1 MKKEKD
7 LVVLNSA
14 KELYDHLGFV
24 IDRLDSKSEFSN
36 YNLGDFQWELPYIS
50 PLFRANFFS
59 FVFVKNSR
67 GTTFADG
74 YTFDIEPGTIY
85 FNNPGYIKHVVLN
98 DVRDIYMAT
107 LSESFLKE
115 NVHADIF
122 EEFPFLLAENVTPK
136 VLNHEQFSEFEQL
149 YQQVMREYASGS
161 PYRNKL
167 IGYLFVV
174 ILLKI
179 KEYFWNDYDP
189 IQEGNRSSQIVKNF
203 KRMLE
208 KHYRNLSKGITDKVF
223 RVQEYAEAQH
233 LHPNYLNTVIKM
245 KTGKPVGSWITEKTI
260 AEARSLLTNS
270 DISIK
275 EIAYRLALLNH
286 LTSVIISRNTLIFL
300 LLFIARSIICPH
312 LRNLQGM
319 L

>member
-1 MKKEKD
+1 VKEIKNLRVLNNAKD
-7 LVVLNSA
+7 L
-14 KELYDHLGFV
+14 YDQLGIA
-24 IDRLDSKSEFSN
+24 IDGLDSKSEFSI
-36 YNLGDFQWELPYIS
+36 YNLGDFQLQLPYVS

-67 GTTFADG
+67 GTSFSDQ

-98 DVRDIYMAT
+98 DVKDLYLAT

-115 NVHADIF
+115 NVQADIF

-136 VLNHEQFSEFEQL
+136 TLSMEQFSEFEQL
-149 YQQVMREYASGS
+149 YGQVMKEYASDS

-189 IQEGNRSSQIVKNF
+189 IREGNRSSQIVKNF
-203 KRMLE
+203 RRMLE

-223 RVQEYAEAQH
+223 RVQEYAEALN
-233 LHPNYLNTVIKM
+233 LHPNYLNTVIKS
-245 KTGKPVGSWITEKTI
+245 KTGKPVGMWIVEKTI
-260 AEARSLLTNS
+260 AEAKFLLRNS

-275 EIAYRLALLNH
+275 EIAYRLGFAESPHFSNYFKKH
-286 LTSVIISRNTLIFL
+286 TKISPVLYRKEHNIMS
-300 LLFIARSIICPH
+300 AS
-312 LRNLQGM
+312 
-319 L
+319 

>member
-1 MKKEKD
+1 VKEIKNLRVLNNAKD
-7 LVVLNSA
+7 L
-14 KELYDHLGFV
+14 YDQLGIA
-24 IDRLDSKSEFSN
+24 IDGLDSKSEFSI
-36 YNLGDFQWELPYIS
+36 YNLGDFQLQLPYVS

-67 GTTFADG
+67 GTSFSDQ

-98 DVRDIYMAT
+98 DVKDLYLAT

-115 NVHADIF
+115 NVQADIF

-136 VLNHEQFSEFEQL
+136 TLSMEQFSEFEQL
-149 YQQVMREYASGS
+149 YGQVMKEYASDS

-189 IQEGNRSSQIVKNF
+189 IREGNRSSQIVKNF

-208 KHYRNLSKGITDKVF
+208 KHYRNLSKGIADKVF
-223 RVQEYAEAQH
+223 RVQEYAEALN
-233 LHPNYLNTVIKM
+233 LHPNYLNTVIKS
-245 KTGKPVGSWITEKTI
+245 KTGKPVGMWIVEKTI
-260 AEARSLLTNS
+260 AEAKFLLRNS

-275 EIAYRLALLNH
+275 EIAYRLGFAESPHFSNYFKKH
-286 LTSVIISRNTLIFL
+286 TKISPVLYRKEHNIMS
-300 LLFIARSIICPH
+300 AS
-312 LRNLQGM
+312 
-319 L
+319 